1 MPKARANEDGV
12 KGSRAKKSDK
22 ARRNFDLHGAYTA
35 KHLRVRQEEARRR
48 DGVKEAAEEKRRG

>member
-1 MPKARANEDGV
+1 MPKAHADEHGV

-48 DGVKEAAEEKRRG
+48 DPVKEAAEAQRRR